1 MKLAFALLIS
11 WYGVAGAQ
19 PAFHPV
25 DIGKRVRVSV
35 LVPPD
40 VDSTGFHSRD
50 RLTGSLLRYD
60 ANAITLS
67 EGPTIPWAAVS
78 KLDLSA
84 GRHGN
89 AGRGALYGALIGL
102 LAGVVTGATIGRD
115 EGGGEGN
122 EDLEDEFGVGFGI
135 AGLLFGGGI
144 GAIVGGRL
152 KTDDWLDVP
161 LAPAP
166 ADSSR

>member
-1 MKLAFALLIS
+1 LKLAFALVTF
-11 WYGVAGAQ
+11 WFGVAETQ

-35 LVPPD
+35 LVPPGI
-40 VDSTGFHSRD
+40 DSTGFHSRD
-50 RLTGSLLRYD
+50 RVTGSLLRYD
-60 ANAITLS
+60 PTAVTLS

-78 KLDLSA
+78 KLELSA

-102 LAGVVTGATIGRD
+102 LAGVVTGVTIGRD

-122 EDLEDEFGVGFGI
+122 KDLAAEGGVALGL
-135 AGLLFGGGI
+135 AGLLGGAGI
-144 GAIVGGRL
+144 GAIIGGQS
-152 KTDDWLDVP
+152 KTDDWMDVP
-161 LAPAP
+161 LTSAR